1 MNRTNT
7 QEAAP
12 TCELHNHLSHL
23 EQEACSRLMPR
34 TPQEQMTF
42 LITRYQGNTA
52 ALAAILGVSRRT
64 VMRHA
69 KGSLLPPRRA
79 LRERLR
85 VMVLDA
91 LCPIRVREA
100 AVREAR
106 SKARRRRR
114 GGVQEEW

>member
-1 MNRTNT
+1 MNRTDA

-23 EQEACSRLMPR
+23 EQETCSRQMPR
-34 TPQEQMTF
+34 TPKQQMTF

-52 ALAAILGVSRRT
+52 VLAASLGVSRRT
-64 VMRHA
+64 VTRYA

-79 LRERLR
+79 LREQLR
-85 VMVLDA
+85 AMVLDA

-106 SKARRRRR
+106 WKARRRRR
-114 GGVQEEW
+114 GVQEEL